1 MYASTLPRSNC
12 LLRASIRLAWY
23 RHMPAS
29 VKFET
34 YFYVPFA
41 VLGCILVLLLRSV
54 VLLSVTVVTTG
65 TYVCFNIGNEMENL
79 VVKIQSLPN
88 SPYCY
93 QSNCQQEFCTTIE
106 NKWKLLPT
114 LETDWKY
121 TSYFILSDRHRYEIA
136 YISPSQLLEVT
147 KTSSNTVQ
155 IKLEAMASWLQAI

>member
-1 MYASTLPRSNC
+1 ML
-12 LLRASIRLAWY
+12 
-23 RHMPAS
+23 
-29 VKFET
+29 F
-34 YFYVPFA
+34 
-41 VLGCILVLLLRSV
+41 
-54 VLLSVTVVTTG
+54 SVTVVTTG

-93 QSNCQQEFCTTIE
+93 QSNCQQEFCTAIE

-121 TSYFILSDRHRYEIA
+121 TSYFIRSDRHRYEIA